1 MSAIGP
7 SRRKL
12 LNFFAIAVLAVGS
25 PAMAGDN
32 IGKATSIAT
41 AVTGN
46 SDGAAR
52 PLKSGDQIFLNEQ
65 IETDDKGIGQF
76 EFLDRTKLAI
86 GPGSIVKIDEF
97 VFAGGRNASAVTV
110 ELGKGAF
117 RFISGNSQ
125 KTAYKI
131 VTPSALVGVRGTA
144 FDVYVAE
151 NGEMAVAMINGQ
163 VEVCPRGSA
172 CRVHGIVGQFL
183 HLAPGGVFTLRR
195 TWDGT
200 FLRGVPFNRALPF
213 IANQNIL
220 APGFRSAQNVAN
232 IYLGLIPGLGKGPGI
247 IPNIIPVIP
256 SVPNPFR

>member
-1 MSAIGP
+1 MRAPARIFFLVALIASGSA
-7 SRRKL
+7 
-12 LNFFAIAVLAVGS
+12 FAADGV
-25 PAMAGDN
+25 
-32 IGKATSIAT
+32 GKATSIAT

-46 SDGAAR
+46 SSGAAKPIR
-52 PLKSGDQIFLNEQ
+52 NGDQIFLNEQ

-76 EFLDRTKLAI
+76 EFLDNTKLAI
-86 GPGSIVKIDEF
+86 GPGSKVKIDEF

-131 VTPSALVGVRGTA
+131 VTPAATVGVRGTA

-183 HLAPGGVFTLRR
+183 HLAPGGAFTLRR
-195 TWDGT
+195 SWDGT
-200 FLRGVPFNRALPF
+200 FLRGVPFARALPF
-213 IANQNIL
+213 IANQNVL

-247 IPNIIPVIP
+247 IPNLIPPIP
-256 SVPNPFR
+256 SIPNPFR

>member
-1 MSAIGP
+1 MRARLLTITILLMACGSA
-7 SRRKL
+7 
-12 LNFFAIAVLAVGS
+12 AA
-25 PAMAGDN
+25 DN
-32 IGKATSIAT
+32 VGKATSIT
-41 AVTGN
+41 TSVTGT
-46 SDGAAR
+46 SSGAVK
-52 PLKSGDQIFLNEQ
+52 PLRNGDEIFLNDQ

-76 EFLDRTKLAI
+76 EFRDNTKLAV
-86 GPGSIVKIDEF
+86 GPGSKVKIDEF
-97 VFAGGRNASAVTV
+97 VFAGGRGAAAVTV

-131 VTPSALVGVRGTA
+131 VTPAATVGVRGTA

-172 CRVHGIVGQFL
+172 CRLHGLVGQFL
-183 HLAPGGVFTLRR
+183 HLAPGGVFSLRR
-195 TWDGT
+195 SWDGS

-213 IANQNIL
+213 IANQNVL

-247 IPNIIPVIP
+247 VPNIIPVIP
-256 SVPNPFR
+256 SIPNPFR